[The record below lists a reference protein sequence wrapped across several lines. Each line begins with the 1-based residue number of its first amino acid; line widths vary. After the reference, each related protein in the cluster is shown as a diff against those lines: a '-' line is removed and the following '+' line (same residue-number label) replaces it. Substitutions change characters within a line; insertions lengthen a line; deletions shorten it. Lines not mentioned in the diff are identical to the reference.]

1 VVIHRKA
8 TNRRTYD
15 VSERKMPV
23 KVLHHMRAITLT
35 AFVGLVAFLALGNLA
50 IFSAMVW
57 AKTTAPQQTVSTPP
71 GVMNFQVVD
80 DRVLRGSH
88 PREETLPALANRGVT
103 TIVDL
108 RAEENLHVDE
118 ELLRELGIER
128 FNIPLRDGQVP
139 TEAQVEQFL
148 SIIENS
154 KGKVYVHCMAGV
166 GRTGAMVA
174 AYLVTTGQESPAG
187 ALRRNLSVG
196 PPSLE
201 QLAFVA
207 DLSATEADRPN
218 PIVTGMSR
226 VLDAPRRIWS
236 NIN

>member
-1 VVIHRKA
+1 M
-8 TNRRTYD
+8 
-15 VSERKMPV
+15 SL
-23 KVLHHMRAITLT
+23 KVLTRMRSITLT
-35 AFVGLVAFLALGNLA
+35 AFVGLVAFLVLGNLA

-57 AKTTAPQQTVSTPP
+57 AKTTAPAQTVSAPKDVT
-71 GVMNFQVVD
+71 NFQVVD
-80 DRVLRGSH
+80 EKVWRGSH
-88 PREETLPALANRGVT
+88 PKESTYRSLAKRGVT

-108 RAEENLHVDE
+108 RAETNLSVDE
-118 ELLRELGIER
+118 ELLERLGITR
-128 FNIPLRDGQVP
+128 FNIPMRDGQAP
-139 TEAQVEQFL
+139 TEAQVDRFL
-148 SIIENS
+148 SIIEDS

-166 GRTGAMVA
+166 GRTGAMVG
-174 AYLVTTGQESPAG
+174 AYLVATGQETPAG

-207 DLSATEADRPN
+207 DLTATDADSPN
-218 PIVTGMSR
+218 PIVTGLSR

>member
-1 VVIHRKA
+1 M
-8 TNRRTYD
+8 
-15 VSERKMPV
+15 SERKMTARV
-23 KVLHHMRAITLT
+23 FHHVRSITVT
-35 AFVGLVAFLALGNLA
+35 AFVGLVAFLVLGNLA

-57 AKTTAPQQTVSTPP
+57 AKSTAPEQMVTAPH
-71 GVMNFQVVD
+71 GVINFQVVD
-80 DRVLRGSH
+80 DQVLRGSH
-88 PREETLPALANRGVT
+88 PREEVLPELAQRGVT

-108 RAEENLHVDE
+108 RAETNLDVDQKR
-118 ELLRELGIER
+118 LKKLGITR

-154 KGKVYVHCMAGV
+154 NGKVYVHCMAGV
-166 GRTGAMVA
+166 GRTGAMVG
-174 AYLVTTGQESPAG
+174 AYLVATGQESAAG

-207 DLSATEADRPN
+207 DLSATDADRPN
-218 PIVTGMSR
+218 PIVTGLSR

>member
-1 VVIHRKA
+1 M
-8 TNRRTYD
+8 RRR
-15 VSERKMPV
+15 VFS
-23 KVLHHMRAITLT
+23 HMRAITIT
-35 AFVGLVAFLALGNLA
+35 AVFGLVAFLALGNLA
-50 IFSAMVW
+50 IFTAMVW
-57 AKTTAPQQTVSTPP
+57 AKTTAPEQNVTAPA

-80 DRVLRGSH
+80 DKVWRGSH
-88 PREETLPALANRGVT
+88 PKSETFEDLAARGVT

-108 RAEENLHVDE
+108 RAEEWVEADDKM
-118 ELLRELGIER
+118 LRRVGLTR

-139 TEAQVEQFL
+139 TEAQVHHFL
-148 SIIENS
+148 EIIEHAP
-154 KGKVYVHCMAGV
+154 GKVYVHCMAGV

-174 AYLVTTGQESPAG
+174 AYLVATGQEDPAG

-207 DLSATEADRPN
+207 ELSPTEADRPN
-218 PIVTGMSR
+218 AVVTGLSR

>member
-1 VVIHRKA
+1 MTGRMMA
-8 TNRRTYD
+8 A
-15 VSERKMPV
+15 
-23 KVLHHMRAITLT
+23 KVLSRMRAVVVT
-35 AFVGLVAFLALGNLA
+35 AVVGLVAFLALGNLA

-57 AKTTAPQQTVSTPP
+57 AKTTAPEQSVAAPA

-80 DRVLRGSH
+80 DKVMRGSH
-88 PREETLPALANRGVT
+88 PRDVTFPELADRGVT

-108 RAEENLHVDE
+108 RAEEGIHVDR
-118 ELLRELGIER
+118 RELRRLGITR

-139 TEAQVEQFL
+139 TEAQVHQFL
-148 SIIENS
+148 EIVEHAP
-154 KGKVYVHCMAGV
+154 GKVYVHCMAGV

-174 AYLVTTGQESPAG
+174 AYLVATGQEDPAG

-207 DLSATEADRPN
+207 ELTPTEADGPN
-218 PIVTGMSR
+218 PVVTGLSR

>member
-1 VVIHRKA
+1 M
-8 TNRRTYD
+8 
-15 VSERKMPV
+15 SERKMSI
-23 KVLHHMRAITLT
+23 KVLHSMRAVTIT

-57 AKTTAPQQTVSTPP
+57 AKTTAPEQSASMPP
-71 GVMNFQVVD
+71 GVINFQVVD
-80 DRVLRGSH
+80 DHVLRGSH
-88 PREETLPALANRGVT
+88 PREETLPALAKRGVT

-108 RAEENLHVDE
+108 RAERNLHVEE
-118 ELLRELGIER
+118 ELLADLGITR
-128 FNIPLRDGQVP
+128 VNIPMRDGQAP
-139 TEAQVEQFL
+139 TEAQVDRLL
-148 SIIENS
+148 SVIDES

-166 GRTGAMVA
+166 GRTGAMIG
-174 AYLVTTGQESPAG
+174 AYLVATGQESPAG

-207 DLSATEADRPN
+207 ELSGTEADQPN
-218 PIVTGMSR
+218 PIVTGLSR

>member
-1 VVIHRKA
+1 
-8 TNRRTYD
+8 
-15 VSERKMPV
+15 
-23 KVLHHMRAITLT
+23 MRAITIT
-35 AFVGLVAFLALGNLA
+35 AFCGLVAFLALGNLA

-57 AKTTAPQQTVSTPP
+57 AKTTAPAQDVRAPE

-80 DRVLRGSH
+80 DKVWRGSH
-88 PREETLPALANRGVT
+88 PKEATLHDLAARGVT

-108 RAEENLHVDE
+108 RAEDWVEADRK
-118 ELLRELGIER
+118 LLRKTGITR

-139 TEAQVEQFL
+139 TEAQVESFL
-148 SIIENS
+148 EIIEHAP
-154 KGKVYVHCMAGV
+154 GKVYVHCMAGV

-174 AYLVTTGQESPAG
+174 AYLVATGQEDPAG

-207 DLSATEADRPN
+207 ELTPTDADRPN
-218 PIVTGMSR
+218 PVVTGLSR